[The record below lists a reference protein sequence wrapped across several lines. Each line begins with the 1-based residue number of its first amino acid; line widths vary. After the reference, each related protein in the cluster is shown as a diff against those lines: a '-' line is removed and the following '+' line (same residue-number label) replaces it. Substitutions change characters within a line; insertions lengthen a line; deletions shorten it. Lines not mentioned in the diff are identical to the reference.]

1 MAKRSLK
8 PRPKITRKQFFG
20 GFRARLP
27 LRTVTSSSG
36 CLLTRKKMNGANRSK
51 RIFSE
56 RHFIDNR
63 AAAAAAAAAMSQRVF
78 LGNNENFVAAV
89 FSSFSSFQAT
99 LFSSIQ
105 EKNAQHLFWKRSPM
119 SHYQL
124 LFVRLEA
131 LLSFAPLAFL

>member
-1 MAKRSLK
+1 
-8 PRPKITRKQFFG
+8 
-20 GFRARLP
+20 
-27 LRTVTSSSG
+27 
-36 CLLTRKKMNGANRSK
+36 MNGANRSK

-63 AAAAAAAAAMSQRVF
+63 AAVAAAAAMSQRVF

-105 EKNAQHLFWKRSPM
+105 EKMLNIYFGKGAQCPITNFCLF
-119 SHYQL
+119 
-124 LFVRLEA
+124 A
-131 LLSFAPLAFL
+131 LRPSLALPPWLSFDG